1 MLVYKYIYKCILITG
16 LIFLSLIREF
26 KMISEFVGFWIS
38 FSQRTAL
45 HWAAS
50 YGNMEH
56 VKMLIKQVIGMQTCT
71 E

>member
-26 KMISEFVGFWIS
+26 QTISEFVGFLIS

-56 VKMLIKQVIGMQTCT
+56 VKMLIKQVIGMQ
-71 E
+71 